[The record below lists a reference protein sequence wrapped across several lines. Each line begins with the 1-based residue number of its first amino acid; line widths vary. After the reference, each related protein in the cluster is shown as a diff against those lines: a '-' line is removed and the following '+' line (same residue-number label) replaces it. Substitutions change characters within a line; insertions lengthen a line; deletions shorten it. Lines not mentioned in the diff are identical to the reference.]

1 MSSRVGYIK
10 AYECIYK
17 YIYEG
22 AAGWQFI
29 VTYRNLVYLYL
40 GQGGSITSELN

>member
-10 AYECIYK
+10 AYECIYN
-17 YIYEG
+17 IYEG

-40 GQGGSITSELN
+40 GRGGSTSSELN